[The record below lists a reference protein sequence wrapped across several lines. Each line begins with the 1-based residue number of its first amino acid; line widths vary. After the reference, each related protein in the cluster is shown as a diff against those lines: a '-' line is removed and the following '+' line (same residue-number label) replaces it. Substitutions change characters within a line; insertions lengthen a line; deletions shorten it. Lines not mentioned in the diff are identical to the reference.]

1 MATNECIPLFRPGSD
16 VTALTTAAVTGKT
29 FVDISATRDA
39 TEGLFKVATATAAA
53 RAWGVAAYDAAS
65 GARVPVIAGPGTIV
79 PVTAG
84 GAITAGAQVEVG
96 ANGKAVVLA
105 SGIAVGKALE
115 TGVNNTDCLIRLY

>member
-16 VTALTTAAVTGKT
+16 VTCLTTAAVVGKT

-39 TEGLFKVATATAAA
+39 TEGLFKVATATSAA
-53 RAWGVAAYDAAS
+53 RAFGVAAYDAAS

-84 GAITAGAQVEVG
+84 GAITAGAEVEVG
-96 ANGKAVVLA
+96 ASGKAVTLA
-105 SGIAVGKALE
+105 SGKAVGKALE
-115 TGVNNTDCLIRLY
+115 TGANNVDCFVRLY